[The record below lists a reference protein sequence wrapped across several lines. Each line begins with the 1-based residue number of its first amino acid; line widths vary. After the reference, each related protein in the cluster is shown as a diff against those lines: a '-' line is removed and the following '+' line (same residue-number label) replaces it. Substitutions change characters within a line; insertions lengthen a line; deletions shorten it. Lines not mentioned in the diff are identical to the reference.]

1 MITLYYAPDNASLI
15 VRILLEELHL
25 PYQTKLVDR
34 SKQEQSGEEYLKL
47 NPSGLIPVCLINN
60 EPVFET
66 AAILLGLADIHNKF
80 VLPVNHEQR
89 PQMLKWLFFL
99 SNSLH
104 PDLRLRFYPEKYV
117 GSNQAALDACETIT
131 LARIKDRIGQLDT
144 QYRVNN
150 QDYLFGTEPSIVDFY
165 LAACIR
171 WLQLYPKDKT
181 GQFSCADFPY
191 ILAMARKMEV
201 REAVIRACSHEG
213 IKENIFSK
221 PEYADPPEGVSL

>member
-34 SKQEQSGEEYLKL
+34 SKQEQSSEQYLKL

-66 AAILLGLADIHNKF
+66 AAILLSLADIHKKF

-104 PDLRLRFYPEKYV
+104 SDLRLRFYPEKYV
-117 GSNQAALDACETIT
+117 GTNRTELDACETIT
-131 LARIKDRIGQLDT
+131 LDRIKERIDQIDAQYQANGQ
-144 QYRVNN
+144 N
-150 QDYLFGTEPSIVDFY
+150 YLYGSEPSIVDFY
-165 LAACIR
+165 LAACVR
-171 WLQLYPKDKT
+171 WLQLYPKDKK
-181 GQFSCADFPY
+181 GQFSCTDFPFV
-191 ILAMARKMEV
+191 LAMVRRMEV
-201 REAVIRACSHEG
+201 REAVIRACTYEG
-213 IKENIFSK
+213 ISANIFSN
-221 PEYADPPEGVSL
+221 PDYANPPEGVSL